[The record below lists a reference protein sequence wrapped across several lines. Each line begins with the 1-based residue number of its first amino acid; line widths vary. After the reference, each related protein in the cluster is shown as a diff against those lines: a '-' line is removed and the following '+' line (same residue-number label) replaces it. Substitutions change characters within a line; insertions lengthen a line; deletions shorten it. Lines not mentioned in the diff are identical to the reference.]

1 MIVSKNYG
9 EQAMKFWIKMI
20 AGLVIGIIVG
30 IYIEP
35 SSLFFEPFR
44 VVGLLFFRLLNFFV
58 LPLLFF
64 SGIRCIINLRM
75 NRRLFIVLVKSIASV
90 IGIVLGHVLKPG
102 IGSTI
107 VELESPQVIHYPET
121 ARFFLDVI
129 PTSFIDF
136 LRSEYAVLSVLFIS
150 YLISVGII
158 IARDDADQFYSGIQS
173 IDNTLHRLVGIILE
187 FLPIGI
193 FAYIGYTM
201 GSFTVSQVMPFLKL
215 ILVIIAGCF
224 IQVFIIQALLVFICT
239 RTNPFK
245 FLQAILSACILG
257 YVSGNRYTGYPV
269 LVENMEHNLG
279 ADREVFTF
287 VSGLGVAFS
296 ISGSALAAGVA
307 TLFVAQVY
315 GLDLSIYLDIIIVL
329 LITVAT
335 LKMDGIHEGGLVL
348 LSIILARIIKL
359 PAEGYALILGIAP
372 IIYQIETVVNVS
384 GNAAVSYIIA
394 HSEDAVVEVPLR
406 DFV

>member
-1 MIVSKNYG
+1 
-9 EQAMKFWIKMI
+9 
-20 AGLVIGIIVG
+20 
-30 IYIEP
+30 
-35 SSLFFEPFR
+35 
-44 VVGLLFFRLLNFFV
+44 
-58 LPLLFF
+58 
-64 SGIRCIINLRM
+64 M
-75 NRRLFIVLVKSIASV
+75 NKRLFIILVKSLAYFVLLTVIASV

-102 IGSTI
+102 IGSAI
-107 VELESPQVIHYPET
+107 VELESPEVIHYPAT
-121 ARFFLDVI
+121 SSFILNVI
-129 PTSFIDF
+129 PASFIEF
-136 LRSEYAVLSVLFIS
+136 LRSEYAVLSVLFVS
-150 YLISVGII
+150 YLIAVGII
-158 IARDDADQFYSGIQS
+158 IARDDADQFYAGIQS
-173 IDNTLHRLVGIILE
+173 IDNTLHRLVGIFLE
-187 FLPIGI
+187 FLPIGV

-224 IQVFIIQALLVFICT
+224 IQIFIIQALLVFIFT

-245 FLQAILSACILG
+245 FLHAILSTCILG
-257 YVSGNRYTGYPV
+257 YVSGNRYTSYPV
-269 LVENMEHNLG
+269 LVENVEHNLG

-296 ISGSALAAGVA
+296 VSGSALAAGVA

-315 GLDLSIYLDIIIVL
+315 GLDISVYLDIIIVL
-329 LITVAT
+329 LISVAT

-384 GNAAVSYIIA
+384 GNAVVSYIIS
-394 HSEDAVVEVPLR
+394 HSEEATEEVPLN
-406 DFV
+406 DFI